1 MDAPNNQISTIDGF
15 MDKNTK
21 YNDDKTLFQN
31 NFAAPN
37 NFNKSSFDNM
47 NNFPNFSVSRTQ
59 GAQYSKAS
67 VTKTTTNRM
76 ITKRIIRKIVN
87 GEVVE
92 EEEEIDEIEKE
103 PQTEQIVVNNA
114 SHFDNVD
121 MKVGGK
127 FFGLGKKEGL
137 SVKAKDK
144 NEANKNNLKAIE
156 PPKEKTGLSRIFSMG
171 KKKKRDFN
179 SIGKIVPI
187 IDELLT
193 TEENYVKDLQLVV
206 EELMPEVDKSI
217 APAEIR
223 GENRHLLF
231 GNLEIISMFHD
242 VQFKTDL
249 NEADKTPDDIAS
261 CFIKHRKEFSLYRH
275 FNRNQP
281 TSEVFL
287 GKYEPFFQQK
297 VSQLG
302 GLGLRSYLIKPTQRL
317 CRYILLMEELGKECK
332 KHNIKSKDV
341 EEAILM
347 LKTEIRLGN
356 DLMALDAIKGCDMDL
371 KDQGELIYRNQFT
384 VQQGKDPEFKAM
396 VFLFE
401 KIMLFTSVKLENNV
415 DVLYFQGYICLK
427 DIGLTECSNDAKKFK
442 VWFHKH
448 TLKPYTLKTSDKET
462 KKKWVSEIRKQLEN
476 ELATTIKEKQVT
488 RTLIDLNIADQEKTS
503 INNKP

>member
-1 MDAPNNQISTIDGF
+1 MQASFSAAQFSSSKSFCSSSFSSTRQAMASEHSRAFLQEIPSGFSKMSLDMDAPNNQISTMDGF

-179 SIGKIVPI
+179 SIGK
-187 IDELLT
+187 
-193 TEENYVKDLQLVV
+193 
-206 EELMPEVDKSI
+206 
-217 APAEIR
+217 
-223 GENRHLLF
+223 
-231 GNLEIISMFHD
+231 
-242 VQFKTDL
+242 
-249 NEADKTPDDIAS
+249 
-261 CFIKHRKEFSLYRH
+261 
-275 FNRNQP
+275 
-281 TSEVFL
+281 
-287 GKYEPFFQQK
+287 
-297 VSQLG
+297 
-302 GLGLRSYLIKPTQRL
+302 
-317 CRYILLMEELGKECK
+317 
-332 KHNIKSKDV
+332 
-341 EEAILM
+341 
-347 LKTEIRLGN
+347 
-356 DLMALDAIKGCDMDL
+356 
-371 KDQGELIYRNQFT
+371 
-384 VQQGKDPEFKAM
+384 
-396 VFLFE
+396 
-401 KIMLFTSVKLENNV
+401 
-415 DVLYFQGYICLK
+415 
-427 DIGLTECSNDAKKFK
+427 
-442 VWFHKH
+442 
-448 TLKPYTLKTSDKET
+448 
-462 KKKWVSEIRKQLEN
+462 
-476 ELATTIKEKQVT
+476 
-488 RTLIDLNIADQEKTS
+488 
-503 INNKP
+503 